1 MRRSGWYLVAYDIA
15 DPRRLRKV
23 HHRMK
28 KSGISAQK
36 SVFFVNGDEE
46 RVNRVLDTIASVMNA
61 EEDDLRAYPITR
73 PGEVWTNGPN
83 PLADFPLI
91 DLESGGKKKEKK
103 DGKKR
108 KKIKDKKR
116 RKQTK
121 NEKNKSNKRSVWKK
135 LLGLK

>member
-1 MRRSGWYLVAYDIA
+1 M
-15 DPRRLRKV
+15 

-36 SVFFVNGDEE
+36 SVFFVNGDENQ
-46 RVNRVLDTIASVMNA
+46 VNLLMDDIAAVMKA
-61 EEDDLRAYPITR
+61 DEDDLRAYPITR

-91 DLESGGKKKEKK
+91 DLESGKMKKKVGQKK
-103 DGKKR
+103 KSKKGKS
-108 KKIKDKKR
+108 KKISDSRWR
-116 RKQTK
+116 R
-121 NEKNKSNKRSVWKK
+121 